1 MYNKEEIYN
10 KLKELGIQF
19 EITEHNA
26 AFTINQMKEVD
37 GIKIE
42 DVCKNLFLRDDHGR
56 RHFLL
61 VMREEKTADLKSL
74 REQICSSRLG
84 FASEERLSEYLG
96 LTRGSVT
103 PLGLFNDENHEV
115 EVLIDRDLDG
125 RRHIGVHPCDNTAT
139 VWLSFDSLKK
149 IIGHC
154 GNRFMFVKL

>member
-10 KLKELGIQF
+10 ELKKLGIQF
-19 EITEHNA
+19 EITEHYA
-26 AFTINQMKEVD
+26 AFTINEMKELD

-61 VMREEKTADLKSL
+61 VMCEEKTADLKSL
-74 REQICSSRLG
+74 RQQICSSRLS
-84 FASEERLSEYLG
+84 FASEERLAEYLG
-96 LTRGSVT
+96 LSRGSVT

-115 EVLIDRDLDG
+115 EVLLDCDLVG
-125 RRHIGVHPCDNTAT
+125 RRHIGIHPCDNTAT

-149 IIGHC
+149 IIEHC
-154 GNRFMFVKL
+154 GNNFRFVKL